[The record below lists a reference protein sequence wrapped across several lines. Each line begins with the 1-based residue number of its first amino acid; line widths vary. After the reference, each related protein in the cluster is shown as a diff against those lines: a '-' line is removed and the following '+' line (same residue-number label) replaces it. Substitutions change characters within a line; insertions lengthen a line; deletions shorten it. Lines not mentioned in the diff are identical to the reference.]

1 MEKIV
6 NVLVVTFGILMS
18 FVLYR
23 LLLKRL
29 NKGSV
34 NQALYC
40 TLYSLDKDPVE
51 GEVEFYFI
59 TPVAMNV
66 TFCIW
71 QKDQKLME
79 LRNEEFGKG
88 GHIVRF
94 DTNQIEDGEYF
105 FGIETADQKTIK
117 RFNIKNS

>member
-6 NVLVVTFGILMS
+6 NVMVVTFGILMS

-40 TLYSLDKDPVE
+40 TQYSLDKNPAE

-59 TPVAMNV
+59 TPETMHVA
-66 TFCIW
+66 FCIW
-71 QKDQKLME
+71 QNDQKMLDI
-79 LRNEEFGKG
+79 RNEEFSKG

-94 DTNQIEDGEYF
+94 DTNQLENGEYF
-105 FGIETADQKTIK
+105 FGIETKGQKTIK
-117 RFNIKNS
+117 RFTIKNS